1 MSPRLVVI
9 NTGMLAGLSCEQTG
23 SLIMERTILGE
34 SAIRLR
40 VIRIAPWPDMS
51 DAIACDLDIRTS
63 WRRVAEIGHIIREK
77 TGLGHGG
84 GHTQDPAAARSL
96 LDPIA

>member
-23 SLIMERTILGE
+23 SLIMERTTLGE
-34 SAIRLR
+34 TAIRLR
-40 VIRIAPWPDMS
+40 VIRIAPWPDMN
-51 DAIACDLDIRTS
+51 DAIAADVDLRTS

-77 TGLGHGG
+77 TGLGHAGL
-84 GHTQDPAAARSL
+84 HSHDPAGAKEVLA
-96 LDPIA
+96 